1 MKKAEENKTENC
13 TIVNGVVLTEKAI
26 EILKQFQETDN
37 YWLKYL
43 LEEIS
48 NTVCF
53 LAKKMDDYTK
63 GQEEAVIL
71 MSLLGQLRDELK
83 ALQKP

>member
-1 MKKAEENKTENC
+1 MKKSDENKTENC

-26 EILKQFQETDN
+26 DTLKEFQENNN

-43 LEEIS
+43 AEEIS

-53 LAKKMDDYTK
+53 LAKKMDDYTTGK
-63 GQEEAVIL
+63 EEAIEL
-71 MSLLGQLRDELK
+71 MSILGQLRDEFK
-83 ALQKP
+83 QLQKP